1 MMKKLCSLAVIAA
14 LCLTLTTTALATSV
28 EESFPTLNTYEGYSD
43 VAESDWFYENAK
55 LCYEIG
61 IMEGSDAGFN
71 PNGTLSLAEVLTLT
85 ARIHSILNDTEI
97 DMTAGDGTWYGPYV
111 AYLETQIGLIINDGF
126 DSSYS
131 ATRDDFIYLLS
142 AVVSEDL
149 LTPINSITTLPDTS
163 EDYVLT
169 FYNAGILTG
178 TDDYGTFS
186 PDKSLT
192 RAEAAAMISRIARED
207 LRTSFTPAQP
217 ELLDTDDL
225 SLALLGY
232 SGDTVYFSDG
242 GNVTVTLEEALP
254 SLVNVIDTLIDRCTY
269 YGLTFSL
276 DYNLIDGSTALS
288 SYNDSA
294 FSDMILYGWAT
305 SLDTDVTIS
314 ADSEAFVTNA
324 EEDSYTSL
332 GYTTDYLTAHTYYN
346 VDLMPYLLAQYD
358 DEDGF
363 AAWQEENG
371 YLAAKH
377 ILVDDLETAEYLY
390 DLLVADITLFNE
402 LMLEYT
408 TDPGIT
414 SYPDGYFFGPGEM
427 VATFEEGT
435 AALEVGEMSQPIYSS
450 YGYHIILRI
459 PYDWEN
465 YQDWESYQS
474 ALLTEEF
481 TAYADQLDDSACT
494 GLAYEGID
502 YESLY
507 TNLMILRGN

>member
-1 MMKKLCSLAVIAA
+1 MKKLLSLLTAMS
-14 LCLTLTTTALATSV
+14 LCLSLSTVALATSV
-28 EESFPTLNTYEGYSD
+28 EEAFPSLNSYEGFSD

-61 IMEGSDAGFN
+61 IMEGTDVGFE
-71 PNGTLSLAEVLTLT
+71 PTGTLSLAQVLTLT
-85 ARIHSILNDTEI
+85 ARIHSLLNGTDI

-111 AYLETQIGLIINDGF
+111 AYLETQIGLVINESASVADA
-126 DSSYS
+126 
-131 ATRDDFIYLLS
+131 ATRDVFIYLLY

-149 LTPINSITTLPDTS
+149 LTPINTITSLPDTTA
-163 EDYVLT
+163 DYVLT

-186 PDKSLT
+186 PSSSLT
-192 RAEAAAMISRIARED
+192 RAEASAMISRIAREE
-207 LRTSFTPAQP
+207 LRISFTPAQP

-232 SGDTVYFSDG
+232 AGDTVYFTDGSD
-242 GNVTVTLEEALP
+242 VTVTLEEALP
-254 SLVNVIDTLIDRCTY
+254 SLVNVIDDLIYRCTY

-276 DYNLIDGSTALS
+276 DYNLIGGGSVLE
-288 SYNDSA
+288 SYNDTA
-294 FSDMILYGWAT
+294 FSDLLLYGWVM

-314 ADSEAFVTNA
+314 ADSEAFVADIDVDT
-324 EEDSYTSL
+324 YTSL
-332 GYTTDYLTAHTYYN
+332 GYTVDCLTDHTYYN

-358 DEDGF
+358 DEDDF

-390 DLLVADITLFNE
+390 DLLVADMTLFDE

-414 SYPDGYFFGPGEM
+414 SSPDGYFFGPGDM
-427 VATFEEGT
+427 VESFEENT
-435 AALEVGEMSQPIYSS
+435 AALEIGEMSQPIYSD

-459 PYDWEN
+459 PYDWE
-465 YQDWESYQS
+465 SYQYEM
-474 ALLTEEF
+474 LTEEF
-481 TAYADQLDDSACT
+481 TAYVAQLDKSTCA
-494 GLAYEGID
+494 GLAYGGID
-502 YESLY
+502 YETLY